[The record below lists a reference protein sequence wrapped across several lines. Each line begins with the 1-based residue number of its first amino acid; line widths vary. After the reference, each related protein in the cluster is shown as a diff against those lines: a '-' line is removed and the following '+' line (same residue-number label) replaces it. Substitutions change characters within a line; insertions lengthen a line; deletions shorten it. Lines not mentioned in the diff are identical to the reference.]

1 VEENMYLGLNEIKTV
16 TVVGTGTIGA
26 CWAARFIN
34 RGINVIA
41 TDLKEEQKERLMTVI
56 ENAERSM
63 NKMLKIKEEK
73 KGTLEFTTDFEYAVK
88 NADFIQEAVPDYV
101 DLKISVIERI
111 SKYAKPNCI
120 IASSTSNIKPTIFAV
135 KAVNPDRVVVGHP
148 FNPVYITPIV
158 EIVGGEKSSN
168 EALDTASKFYEMIGM
183 KPIRLKKEVDGFLG
197 NRLQEAMWREILFM
211 VRDGVA
217 SPKDV
222 DDATI
227 YAFGL
232 RLSFMGT
239 CLSYTLGGGEGGMEY
254 LLEQFGPTIKDPLS
268 YLIGPDLTPELSKT
282 MIDGSKELLEGRSI
296 QEMER
301 LRDDCMVDI
310 IKALSKHDYAA
321 GKVLNND
328 MKVQKERGLID

>member
-1 VEENMYLGLNEIKTV
+1 MYRNLNDIKTV

-41 TDLKEEQKERLMTVI
+41 TDLKEEQKERLMTVVA
-56 ENAERSM
+56 NAERSM
-63 NKMLKIKEEK
+63 EKMIKIKEEK
-73 KGTLEFTTDFEYAVK
+73 KGTLEFTTDFEYAIQ

-101 DLKISVIERI
+101 ELKKDIIERI
-111 SKYAKPNCI
+111 SMHAKPDCI
-120 IASSTSNIKPTIFAV
+120 IASSTSNIKPTVFAERAV
-135 KAVNPDRVVVGHP
+135 KPDRVIVGHP

-158 EIVGGEKSSN
+158 EIVGGEKTASQ
-168 EALDTASKFYEMIGM
+168 ALDTASEFYEMIGM
-183 KPIRLKKEVDGFLG
+183 KPIRLRKEVDGFLG

-211 VRDGVA
+211 VRDGIA
-217 SPKDV
+217 SPQDA

-232 RLSFMGT
+232 RLAFMGT

-268 YLIGPDLTPELSKT
+268 YLTGPDLTPELT
-282 MIDGSKELLEGRSI
+282 QTLIDGSEDLLGGRSI
-296 QEMER
+296 KEMER

-321 GKVLNND
+321 GKILNND
-328 MKVQKERGLID
+328 METQRRRGLID